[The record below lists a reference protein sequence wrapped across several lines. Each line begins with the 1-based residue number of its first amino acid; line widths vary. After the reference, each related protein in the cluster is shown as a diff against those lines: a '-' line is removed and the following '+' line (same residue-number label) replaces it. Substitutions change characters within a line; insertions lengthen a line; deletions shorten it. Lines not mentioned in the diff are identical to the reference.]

1 MRLALLSFWMLA
13 CGPSKPE
20 MRLDVIRMGQLR
32 MSLPPDCK
40 VEFLDAPPAAA
51 MLLLTQVG
59 MISAQVPAGHID
71 EALRDEVRKRACGL
85 GGDVITFNV
94 GLNNGATDIVQFL
107 VFKKPPEEPKPKPS
121 TDQTSS

>member
-1 MRLALLSFWMLA
+1 MRTLLCLLLFG

-40 VEFLDAPPAAA
+40 IEFLDAPPAAA

-107 VFKKPPEEPKPKPS
+107 VFKKPAEAPKAPPAA
-121 TDQTSS
+121 DQTSS

>member
-1 MRLALLSFWMLA
+1 MRSLLCLFLFA

-32 MSLPPDCK
+32 MSLPADCK

-71 EALRDEVRKRACGL
+71 EALREQVRKSACGL

-107 VFKKPPEEPKPKPS
+107 VFKKPAEEPKKPKPS
-121 TDQTSS
+121 SDQTSS